1 MTGSQETQLGQ
12 RLKPRSLQML
22 LCSEVIA
29 PSASVFDLNSGS
41 TLPEAC
47 SLATCFLLPSPQRP
61 ETHPRSEIPGQCHR
75 VPTPWGCRPV
85 PSVCCFPWASH
96 HLATPASLALPSPS
110 DPRGF
115 SECTVGQA
123 PAQPTFP
130 EPLPRHSPGPKL
142 GPCSHRVATPLL
154 PSAQNQLGSLG
165 PGASHA
171 GGPRVFLWDCYIY
184 QFIGD
189 YMI

>member
-29 PSASVFDLNSGS
+29 PSASVLDLNSGS

-142 GPCSHRVATPLL
+142 GPCSHRVRGHSFASLSPKPAGESWAWGQPCWRPQGVPLGL
-154 PSAQNQLGSLG
+154 L
-165 PGASHA
+165 
-171 GGPRVFLWDCYIY
+171 YISVY
-184 QFIGD
+184 R
-189 YMI
+189 